1 MHSKY
6 TVKHLIYIRHSVCG
20 CTFLIVGQTARLIW
34 IKHGIRTQLDQVG
47 VLVKV
52 NVKVMSVNTIDTR
65 SEALIRVGAD
75 SVCPEDG

>member
-20 CTFLIVGQTARLIW
+20 CTNVLIVGQTARLIW
-34 IKHGIRTQLDQVG
+34 IKHGIRTQLDQVS
-47 VLVKV
+47 VIVKV

-65 SEALIRVGAD
+65 SEV
-75 SVCPEDG
+75 P